1 MVSTL
6 LQHKFAAFTKGAGM
20 DPISVIGL
28 TGTLIGISKSIADSL
43 QYLVNLQSKFRSAS
57 LVVSLLIGQLT
68 TLKAALNQITEWV
81 SDHLVNVPRHE
92 QLVADLQVSLESCH
106 VLIIV
111 LEERIENLEQES
123 GIAGGLTAK
132 GKIGFLLEEGG
143 LNDFNNH
150 LNNQVNALNLL
161 LTALHW

>member
-1 MVSTL
+1 M
-6 LQHKFAAFTKGAGM
+6 
-20 DPISVIGL
+20 
-28 TGTLIGISKSIADSL
+28 
-43 QYLVNLQSKFRSAS
+43 
-57 LVVSLLIGQLT
+57 
-68 TLKAALNQITEWV
+68 
-81 SDHLVNVPRHE
+81 PRHE

-111 LEERIENLEQES
+111 LEERIENLEQG
-123 GIAGGLTAK
+123 GIAGDLTAK

-143 LNDFNNH
+143 LNEFNNH